1 MKIKSWYLIRTLIIS
16 YFITTTLLL
25 ALTLLMYK
33 FHLTEDRISPGIYAV
48 YVLSCFPGGFL
59 AGKAM
64 KSRRFFWGL
73 LTGLLYF
80 SVLLLMSYIQNREII
95 AETEHIL
102 TVLGICTASGMV
114 GGMMS

>member
-1 MKIKSWYLIRTLIIS
+1 MKLKSWYLIRTLIFS
-16 YFITTTLLL
+16 YFMTTILLL
-25 ALTLLMYK
+25 VLTVLMYK
-33 FHLTEDRISPGIYAV
+33 FHLTEDRISIGIYAV
-48 YVLSCFPGGFL
+48 YILSCLLGGFL

-80 SVLLLMSYIQNREII
+80 GFLLLMSCLQNREIL
-95 AETEHIL
+95 AESSHIL
-102 TVLGICTASGMV
+102 TVLAICAGSGMI